1 MEENMKKIFVLFL
14 AMFLMSTMFT
24 GCSQKGPE
32 KEGLVSM
39 NITIKSFHSPD
50 KRQEYA
56 QALDTSKYQIL
67 AEAYTHYAR
76 MSDTYDLV
84 LIKKA
89 NNESYEIF
97 EFSSEDLRT
106 EFHQKID
113 SSKKIAY
120 YEADGFYYLIVITE
134 NTAAKSTITIKEIL
148 QNEENYIVITDD
160 ASLVMV
166 PKNISEF
173 VTSSENNVVY
183 LETIA
188 GTITKATFCITEE
201 MQKKIQ

>member
-1 MEENMKKIFVLFL
+1 MKKIFVLFL
-14 AMFLMSTMFT
+14 AMFLLSTMFT
-24 GCSQKGPE
+24 GCSQKEPE

-56 QALDTSKYQIL
+56 QTLDTSKYQIL
-67 AEAYTHYAR
+67 AEKRTHYPRSA
-76 MSDTYDLV
+76 DTYDLV

-120 YEADGFYYLIVITE
+120 YEADGFYYLILVNE
-134 NTAAKSTITIKEIL
+134 NTAKKSTITVKDIL
-148 QNEENYIVITDD
+148 QNDENYIVIADD
-160 ASLVMV
+160 DSLVMI

-173 VTSSENNVVY
+173 VTSSDGNTVY
-183 LETIA
+183 LETTA

-201 MQKKIQ
+201 MQEKIK